1 MKIYL
6 TDLKA
11 YNSGHLVGE
20 WINLPIEE
28 IELKDKIEA
37 ILIKGSYICGYNET
51 HEEYFIT
58 DWECEFFDIK
68 EYDNPYELN
77 KKAFKIEELDSEDKS
92 KMGFLLDNNLASNLD
107 DAIEK
112 YQNVII
118 YKTTTMKEVAKEY
131 IEEHIGSCLTF
142 SNSEHPKF
150 SATLEDS
157 GKWEGAF
164 SSFTTPSST
173 NTVDRKKSVENE
185 RVLKKRLHESKI

>member
-1 MKIYL
+1 MKMEIFMKIYL

-131 IEEHIGSCLTF
+131 IEEHFELDNLPSIIRNNIDYNEIAKELNMNGNYFIVNDSVFEYIG
-142 SNSEHPKF
+142 N
-150 SATLEDS
+150 
-157 GKWEGAF
+157 
-164 SSFTTPSST
+164 
-173 NTVDRKKSVENE
+173 
-185 RVLKKRLHESKI
+185 